1 MIMNRHIQGFVSIA
15 VLATVAFVG
24 RGVNAQSLDGTW
36 DISSVVDDGRVI
48 DPANIRLMYAA
59 DGRVTISGQT
69 VQLIVPLT
77 YQRKQLP
84 FIADTS
90 TSPAQFNMAGTEKT
104 GGRGIFIYSKDSL
117 ILCIASRDKDRPTA
131 FASLPGSGNL
141 LVTLTRAADEDPYRP
156 PAQANSPATYQDDQV
171 RSILVGTW
179 GHQDADA
186 IHYFTFSGDGSMA
199 ANTVWKDN
207 FKKMFHQDVRSSG
220 TWKVADGVVIFTL
233 SQSSDPERRGQVSS
247 FRIRSVNGSELVAVD
262 GEGQV
267 RQEWK
272 TP

>member
-1 MIMNRHIQGFVSIA
+1 MRRQLRGFTLLLA
-15 VLATVAFVG
+15 VLVVALA
-24 RGVNAQSLDGTW
+24 RRSAYAQSLDGTW
-36 DISSVVDDGRVI
+36 EISGVIDDGRVI

-69 VQLIVPLT
+69 VQLIVPMT

-84 FIADTS
+84 FVADPS
-90 TSPAQFNMAGTEKT
+90 SSPAQFNIAGTERT
-104 GGRGIFIYSKDSL
+104 GGRGIFLYSKDAL
-117 ILCIASRDKDRPTA
+117 VLCIASRDKERPTS

-141 LVTLTRAADEDPYRP
+141 LVTLSRAADDDPYRP
-156 PAQANSPATYQDDQV
+156 PAQPNSPANYQDEQI
-171 RSILVGTW
+171 RSIIVGTW

-186 IHYFTFSGDGSMA
+186 IHYFTFGGDNSMSA
-199 ANTVWKDN
+199 TTVWKDN

-220 TWKVADGVVIFTL
+220 SWKVLDGVTIITL
-233 SQSSDPERRGQVSS
+233 TQSTDPERRGQVSS
-247 FRIRSVNGSELVAVD
+247 FRIRSVNGNELVAVD
-262 GEGQV
+262 QEGQV